1 MNIIKTVGDFK
12 KALSAYP
19 DDLSLEFVTSDYKVL
34 YLKTDFQITM
44 VDSSEGVFLE
54 ISLLSEV

>member
-1 MNIIKTVGDFK
+1 MNTIKTVGDLK

-19 DDLSLEFVTSDYKVL
+19 DDLFLEFITTTDCKVL

-44 VDSSEGVFLE
+44 VANEEGEFLE
-54 ISLLSEV
+54 ISLIS